1 MPPWRPERSFRT
13 MDQSRIEEIMENLIL
28 SPKKVEVDGQVVE
41 NHSAADLIKLL
52 NYYASKDALKG
63 RRLPIRI
70 TKMASGGGAL

>member
-1 MPPWRPERSFRT
+1 
-13 MDQSRIEEIMENLIL
+13 MDQSKIEEIMENLLL

-63 RRLPIRI
+63 KRLPIRI
-70 TKMASGGGAL
+70 TKMAAGGGAL

>member
-1 MPPWRPERSFRT
+1 MV
-13 MDQSRIEEIMENLIL
+13 QSKIEEIMENLLL

-63 RRLPIRI
+63 RKLPIRI
-70 TKMASGGGAL
+70 TKMAAGGGAV